1 MCYRAFREV
10 LLNLSRTAVV
20 GTEASG
26 HCRKVVVEERLKKS
40 ECMDCPPKKWPL

>member
-1 MCYRAFREV
+1 MFYRVFREV

-26 HCRKVVVEERLKKS
+26 HCRKVVVKESLRKS